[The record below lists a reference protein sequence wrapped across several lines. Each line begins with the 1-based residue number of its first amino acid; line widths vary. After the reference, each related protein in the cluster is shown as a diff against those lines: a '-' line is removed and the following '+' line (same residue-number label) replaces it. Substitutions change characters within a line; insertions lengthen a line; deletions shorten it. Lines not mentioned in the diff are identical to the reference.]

1 MSHFSALSSLSYQ
14 GFPIDYHHAT
24 GLICLTDL
32 WHAQS
37 SPTSQR
43 PLAWVRME
51 TTQVILKRL
60 AQQTNVEPLWSER
73 QHSIQGADR
82 LIVGVPGILE
92 TVSEDGDLRT
102 YATTNLSILYANFL
116 ASECHE
122 WAMTNLTPGSVPTEQ
137 IIVSQSPA
145 KLQQQRRTFNR
156 RAVILAG
163 WLVPVVSVLS
173 LNQQSAAAVSS
184 GGNNT
189 TGNNAPNAT
198 ASNNKE
204 IKNNP
209 DGSTTIIT
217 TVTKSDGTKSTTSET
232 IPAGQPIPPIN
243 QQNPKP

>member
-14 GFPIDYHHAT
+14 GFSIDYHHAT

-37 SPTSQR
+37 SPTSER

-60 AQQTNVEPLWSER
+60 AQQTTVEPLWSER
-73 QHSIQGADR
+73 QHSVQGADR

-92 TVSEDGDLRT
+92 TVTEDGDLRT
-102 YATTNLSILYANFL
+102 YATTNLSIVYANFL

-122 WAMTNLTPGSVPTEQ
+122 WAMTNLTPGSAPIEQ
-137 IIVSQSPA
+137 IIVPQSPA

-163 WLVPVVSVLS
+163 WSIPVVSVLS

-189 TGNNAPNAT
+189 T
-198 ASNNKE
+198 SNNKE
-204 IKNNP
+204 FKKNP

-217 TVTKSDGTKSTTSET
+217 TLTNPDGTKSTTSET
-232 IPAGQPIPPIN
+232 IPAGQPFNIN
-243 QQNPKP
+243 QSTKP